1 MLGLMPNPPYPQL
14 KGADMGRFWK
24 VLKITIWTIIGLL
37 FLVTAMNA
45 VTFEWAIMC
54 TSMFGL
60 MFCQV
65 MWEVCE

>member
-1 MLGLMPNPPYPQL
+1 
-14 KGADMGRFWK
+14 MGRFWK